1 MLRKMLSQPAFVNG
15 ERIGNVTLADDAAIS
30 PTQGEMDLPSL
41 LRLRIADF
49 PSLFSGEDQ
58 VQPRIFHY
66 KQHLRGTPQGTPLTS
81 QFLLLSR
88 SGVAAVAD
96 DSVGAAVAAVA
107 DDSAGAAVA
116 AVADDSVG
124 AAVAAVTNDSAT
136 AAVTNDSATSTTST
150 TYLPFQICRLR
161 VLLEASSTKF
171 CPRGS
176 GIVTATRLATFLS
189 SLGLCFGSFRH
200 VLHHQT
206 SLGVAAT

>member
-15 ERIGNVTLADDAAIS
+15 ERIGNVTLADDAATS

-49 PSLFSGEDQ
+49 PNLFPGEDQ
-58 VQPRIFHY
+58 IQPRIFHY

-81 QFLLLSR
+81 QSLLLSR

-96 DSVGAAVAAVA
+96 DSVGAAVAAVTN
-107 DDSAGAAVA
+107 DSAGAAVA
-116 AVADDSVG
+116 AVADDSAG
-124 AAVAAVTNDSAT
+124 AAVA
-136 AAVTNDSATSTTST
+136 T

-161 VLLEASSTKF
+161 ILLEASNTKL

-189 SLGLCFGSFRH
+189 SLGL
-200 VLHHQT
+200 
-206 SLGVAAT
+206 

>member
-15 ERIGNVTLADDAAIS
+15 ERIGNVTLADDAATS

-96 DSVGAAVAAVA
+96 DSVGAAVAAV
-107 DDSAGAAVA
+107 
-116 AVADDSVG
+116 
-124 AAVAAVTNDSAT
+124 TNDSA
-136 AAVTNDSATSTTST
+136 TST

-200 VLHHQT
+200 VRHHQT

>member
-15 ERIGNVTLADDAAIS
+15 ERIGNVTLADDAATS

-49 PSLFSGEDQ
+49 PNLFSGEDQ
-58 VQPRIFHY
+58 IQPRIFHY

-81 QFLLLSR
+81 QSLLLSR

-96 DSVGAAVAAVA
+96 DSVGAAVAAVTDDFVAAVANDSAGAAVAAVA

-116 AVADDSVG
+116 AVADDS
-124 AAVAAVTNDSAT
+124 AT
-136 AAVTNDSATSTTST
+136 TT

-161 VLLEASSTKF
+161 ILLEASNTKL

-200 VLHHQT
+200 VRHHQT